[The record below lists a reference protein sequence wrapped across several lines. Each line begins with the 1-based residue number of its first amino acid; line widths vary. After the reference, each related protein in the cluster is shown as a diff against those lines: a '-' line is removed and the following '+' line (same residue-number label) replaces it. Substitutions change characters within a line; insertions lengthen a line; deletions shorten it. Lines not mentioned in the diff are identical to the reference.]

1 LFREDVGRVTKI
13 QEEKYHRGA
22 GINERKPRAERASA
36 PLASPVNAP
45 KKRAAEPSAPPS
57 RKSRNVTF

>member
-1 LFREDVGRVTKI
+1 MKEKEGKAHLGRAM
-13 QEEKYHRGA
+13 R
-22 GINERKPRAERASA
+22 ERKARAERTSA

-45 KKRAAEPSAPPS
+45 KKRAAEPSVLVR

>member
-1 LFREDVGRVTKI
+1 M
-13 QEEKYHRGA
+13 QEGKPHQGVAMR
-22 GINERKPRAERASA
+22 ERKARAERASA